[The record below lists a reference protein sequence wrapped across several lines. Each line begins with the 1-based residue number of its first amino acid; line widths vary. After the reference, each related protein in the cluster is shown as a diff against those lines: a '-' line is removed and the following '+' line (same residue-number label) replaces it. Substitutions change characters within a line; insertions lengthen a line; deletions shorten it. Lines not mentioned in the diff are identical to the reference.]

1 MVDFENRADTFEKES
16 ISRLLYKYSLPAIV
30 GIMVNAIY
38 NIVDRIFIGQGVGP
52 LAISGLAIT
61 FPIVILQG
69 AFGMLIGIGASTR
82 ISIAI
87 GQKDKEKADKIIGNS
102 VILSF
107 FFSLLF
113 IAGVSFW
120 MDEILRLFG
129 GTDNTIPFAREYM
142 EIMVPGS
149 LFTTLTYSFNNMMRS
164 SGYPTKAM
172 LVLLTG
178 AVMNTLLAPLF
189 IFVFHWGIRGAAI
202 ATVLSMMTTAVMV
215 MHHYFSESSYLRFR
229 RQHMKLDMDI
239 VKHILSIG
247 MSPFL
252 MNVAAC
258 LVNVI
263 LNNALLKHGG
273 ELAIGA
279 NGVINS
285 LAVLVV
291 MGVIGFCQGMQP
303 IIGYNFGAGNRERM
317 KQTLMMTIRIASIVS
332 LIGFTLAMLLPRQIA
347 LAFTTDT
354 QLIDL
359 SVLGLRTTL
368 IFMPVIGFQI
378 VTSSFFQSIGMVK
391 VSIFLSLSR
400 QVLFLIPM
408 ILILPNYFGLRGVWM
423 ATPFADFIS
432 ATLTLVM
439 LYYNRKLFDS
449 ATLVE

>member
-1 MVDFENRADTFEKES
+1 MGDFEEKAKAFETES
-16 ISRLLYKYSLPAIV
+16 ISRLLYTYSLPAIV

-38 NIVDRIFIGQGVGP
+38 NIVDRIFIGQGVGS

-61 FPIVILQG
+61 FPIVILQA

-82 ISIAI
+82 ISIAL
-87 GQKDKEKADKIIGNS
+87 GQKDKEKAERILGTSI
-102 VILSF
+102 ILSL

-113 IAGVSFW
+113 IGVSFTW
-120 MDEILRLFG
+120 LDEILRLFG
-129 GTDNTIPFAREYM
+129 GTDKTIPFAREYM
-142 EIMVPGS
+142 EILIPGS
-149 LFTTLTYSFNNMMRS
+149 LFSTLTYSFNNMMRS

-172 LVLLTG
+172 MVMLISAVLN
-178 AVMNTLLAPLF
+178 AVLAALF

-202 ATVLSMMTTAVMV
+202 ATVISMFTTTVLV
-215 MHHYFSESSYLRFR
+215 MHHYFSKSSYIRFHR
-229 RQHMKLDMDI
+229 KNIKLDLDI
-239 VKHILSIG
+239 AHHILSIG

-252 MNVAAC
+252 MNVASC
-258 LVNVI
+258 MVNVI

-285 LAVLVV
+285 LSVLVV

-303 IIGYNFGAGNRERM
+303 IIGYNFGAGNHHRM
-317 KQTLMMTIRIASIVS
+317 KQTLSLTIRVASVVTMT
-332 LIGFTLAMLLPRQIA
+332 GFAMAMLIPKQIA
-347 LAFTTDT
+347 MAFTTDPK
-354 QLIDL
+354 LIEL

-368 IFMPVIGFQI
+368 LLMPIIGFQI

-408 ILILPNYFGLRGVWM
+408 ILFLPNIYGLRGVWM

-432 ATLTLVM
+432 AMFTLGI
-439 LYYNRKLFDS
+439 LYYNRKVFTS
-449 ATLVE
+449 QTT

>member
-1 MVDFENRADTFEKES
+1 MEKFEDKARAFETES

-38 NIVDRIFIGQGVGP
+38 NIVDRIFIGQGVGS

-61 FPIVILQG
+61 FPIIILQA
-69 AFGMLIGIGASTR
+69 AFGMLIGIGGSTR
-82 ISIAI
+82 ISIAL
-87 GQKDKEKADKIIGNS
+87 GQKDKEKAEKILGTSI
-102 VILSF
+102 ILSI

-113 IAGVSFW
+113 ISVSFTW
-120 MDEILRLFG
+120 LDEILHLFG
-129 GTDNTIPFAREYM
+129 GTDKTIPFAREYM
-142 EIMVPGS
+142 EILIPGS
-149 LFTTLTYSFNNMMRS
+149 IFSTLTYSFNNMMRS

-172 LVLLTG
+172 IVMLTSAVLN
-178 AVMNTLLAPLF
+178 AILAALF

-202 ATVLSMMTTAVMV
+202 ATVISMFSTTVLV
-215 MHHYFSESSYLRFR
+215 MHHYFSKSSYIRFHR
-229 RQHMKLDMDI
+229 RNIKLDMDI
-239 VKHILSIG
+239 AHHIISIG

-252 MNVAAC
+252 MNVASC
-258 LVNVI
+258 MVNVI

-285 LAVLVV
+285 LSVLVV

-303 IIGYNFGAGNRERM
+303 IIGYNFGAGNRLRM
-317 KQTLMMTIRIASIVS
+317 KQTLSLTIRIASVVT
-332 LIGFTLAMLLPRQIA
+332 LTGFAMAMLIPKQIA
-347 LAFTTDT
+347 MAFTTDPK
-354 QLIDL
+354 LIEL

-368 IFMPVIGFQI
+368 LLTPIIGFQI

-408 ILILPNYFGLRGVWM
+408 ILLLPNIFGLKGVWM

-432 ATLTLVM
+432 AMFTM
-439 LYYNRKLFDS
+439 GILYYNRKVFTS
-449 ATLVE
+449 QTT